1 MNKQRSQI
9 KAGMVLSY
17 LNIALGNLITI
28 FYLPVMLSLL
38 GQSEYGLYK
47 LAASITTYLSLL
59 IFGIGGSITRYVLKA
74 NIDGGK
80 EAEERIFG
88 LFNVIFCIISGLA
101 IVVGLIIT
109 LNIDVFYS
117 QSLTADELVT
127 MRILLGIMV
136 LNTAVT
142 ISATPYTTIVSAHER
157 FIFVQLLTV
166 LTTTMVP
173 ICNVIALLLGFRS
186 IGMTVSTLLLTVIVR
201 IAYIIYVRRSLELKP
216 RYKNMPFH
224 MVKEILVFSFW
235 IFVATLTS
243 QLFGTTDTV
252 IIGATPALAAIGVTI
267 YSVGHQF
274 STILI
279 SLSHVVPNLFM
290 PRANKMVLSGKNEKE
305 LTDFTIQVG
314 RVQAY
319 FVALFCFGFVSFG
332 RQFLQLYVGPGYDE
346 AYWVAVIVMIPN
358 CIQLVQSVFISIMQA
373 KNMHSFRAKTYT
385 FVAIANAIATVFLV
399 RVYGIIGAA
408 IPTALCYFLGNGLLM
423 NWFYW
428 KRMKLDVPRFWRCII
443 PVFIPSV
450 LLCTATLIIS
460 YWVDFSYLPLFI
472 LGVAA
477 FTALFCLICWK
488 AVMNDEEKELIL
500 QTLRKVK
507 RKKAG
512 KTGEESE

>member
-1 MNKQRSQI
+1 MKKQRSQI

-17 LNIALGNLITI
+17 LNIGLGNLISV
-28 FYLPVMLSLL
+28 FYLPIMLSLL

-47 LAASITTYLSLL
+47 LATSITTYLSLL

-74 NIDGGK
+74 NLEGGH

-88 LFNVIFCIISGLA
+88 LFNVIFSVISVLA

-109 LNIDVFYS
+109 LNIDVLYAE
-117 QSLTADELVT
+117 SLSADELVT

-142 ISATPYTTIVSAHER
+142 ISSTPYTTVVSTHER
-157 FIFVQLLTV
+157 FIFVQLMTV

-173 ICNVIALLLGFRS
+173 VCNVIMLLFGFRS
-186 IGMTVSTLLLTVIVR
+186 IGMAISTLALTVIVR
-201 IAYIIYVRRSLELKP
+201 IAYLIYVKRSLNLKP
-216 RYKNMPFH
+216 RYKNMPVH
-224 MVKEILVFSFW
+224 MIKEILVFSFW
-235 IFVATLTS
+235 IFVANLTT

-279 SLSHVVPNLFM
+279 SLSHVIPNLFM

-319 FVALFCFGFVSFG
+319 FVALFCFGFVAFG
-332 RQFLQLYVGPGYDE
+332 RQFLQIYVGSGYDE
-346 AYWVAVIVMIPN
+346 AYWVAVIIMIPN

-385 FVAIANAIATVFLV
+385 FIALANAVATVFLV
-399 RVYGIIGAA
+399 RVFGVIGAA
-408 IPTALCYFLGNGLLM
+408 IPTALCYLIGNGFLM
-423 NWFYW
+423 NWFYR
-428 KRMKLDVPRFWRCII
+428 KKMKMEVPRFWKQII
-443 PVFIPSV
+443 PVFVPSI
-450 LLCTATLIIS
+450 LLSAVTLIVSI
-460 YWVDFSYLPLFI
+460 WVDFSSLLMFI
-472 LGVAA
+472 IGVVV
-477 FTALFCLICWK
+477 FTALYCLICWK
-488 AVMNDEEKELIL
+488 IVMNKEEKGLIL
-500 QTLRKVK
+500 QQIRRFK
-507 RKKAG
+507 RKKQP
-512 KTGEESE
+512 TSNE